1 MEPRE
6 VKAALDLLE
15 ASRTGKKL
23 AKDEPKAEEEVTI
36 PEGFEDYGVYNI
48 EIMCWF
54 GNQPY
59 QFKVKALLNDAEAMA
74 ARKTLDTKMY
84 EIGRGTASSSFSITL
99 RGMSGMPVSRAFTNI
114 VYMEHDIPPFRE
126 VAEDESVDE

>member
-1 MEPRE
+1 MQPKE

-15 ASRTGKKL
+15 ASRTGKKIS
-23 AKDEPKAEEEVTI
+23 KDEEVDTSVI
-36 PEGFEDYGVYNI
+36 PEGFEDCAVYNI
-48 EIMCWF
+48 EVMCWF

-84 EIGRGTASSSFSITL
+84 ELGRGTASSFSITL
-99 RGMSGMPVSRAFTNI
+99 RGMSGQPVSRAFTNV
-114 VYMEHDIPPFRE
+114 VYMEHDIPQFKE